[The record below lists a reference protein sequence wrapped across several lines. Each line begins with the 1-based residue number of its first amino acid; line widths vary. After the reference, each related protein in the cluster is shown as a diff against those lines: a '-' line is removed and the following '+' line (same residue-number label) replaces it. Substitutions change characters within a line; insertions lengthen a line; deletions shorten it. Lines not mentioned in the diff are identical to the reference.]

1 MPAAAT
7 MSMNAPALSNG
18 DLVRRLFGLAWR
30 YRLHC
35 LRVLAVQIV
44 LLTMGISGLSLTGVG
59 IDYIK
64 HRMDGTPLADNVLH
78 LHLPETW
85 PYWQVL
91 GLLASTASD
100 DDSAVRSLLDSY
112 SQEAVLNV
120 PQMRIYMVPVLEY
133 LLATDPLGVAFDLL
147 TSGTRDTVRALPF
160 LPLFPPFLPA
170 SDTHRLT

>member
-1 MPAAAT
+1 M
-7 MSMNAPALSNG
+7 
-18 DLVRRLFGLAWR
+18 
-30 YRLHC
+30 Y
-35 LRVLAVQIV
+35 
-44 LLTMGISGLSLTGVG
+44 GISYGISYEFRPDPAWLSL
-59 IDYIK
+59 
-64 HRMDGTPLADNVLH
+64 DGNEQVDQVM
-78 LHLPETW
+78 
-85 PYWQVL
+85 QVL

-133 LLATDPLGVAFDLL
+133 LLATDPRGVAFDLL

-170 SDTHRLT
+170 SDTHRHT

>member
-1 MPAAAT
+1 M
-7 MSMNAPALSNG
+7 
-18 DLVRRLFGLAWR
+18 
-30 YRLHC
+30 Y
-35 LRVLAVQIV
+35 
-44 LLTMGISGLSLTGVG
+44 GISYGISYEFRPDPAWLSL
-59 IDYIK
+59 
-64 HRMDGTPLADNVLH
+64 DGNEQVDQVM
-78 LHLPETW
+78 
-85 PYWQVL
+85 QVL

-133 LLATDPLGVAFDLL
+133 LLATDPLGVAFDLF